1 MYDST
6 TDCTL
11 QLIVPTDFRQDIDET
26 LVGFADACNKI
37 LAVAKRDNCWNTTK
51 LHHKVYKPTREAT
64 GLKANH
70 VCQAIRRV
78 INQRKAT
85 KQIHKFRPTSI
96 SLDARTFKYIEDTQ
110 EVGVTLKTKRV
121 NLRMKIG
128 GYQIALLKGQVPTSA
143 TLSKNRQGDY
153 YINITVEI
161 PTQPKNKTPKVLGV
175 DLGLRDIATT
185 STGKSW
191 DGKQLRETRA
201 KFARVRA
208 SIQSK
213 RTKSSKRLLRRL
225 SGRERRFQKWVNHN
239 ISKQLVADAKGE
251 GLSSKVSSRGGTSLP
266 TLGSEQLAPTCMP
279 RFGAIA
285 FEDLTGIRHRAKV
298 RKSQKR
304 EHNSWAFYQL
314 RLLTEYKATIAG
326 IGLLLVDPRYT
337 SKTCNCCKVIG
348 NRDKKIFK
356 CVNKRCGWVGDADH
370 NGALN
375 IASLGVAVNQPE
387 SSTMFCSLEQ
397 TVLGLKP
404 TLTA

>member
-1 MYDST
+1 MRMKYNLSMNQALSVR
-6 TDCTL
+6 CK
-11 QLIVPTDFRQDIDET
+11 LIVPTNFRDKVDET
-26 LVGFADACNKI
+26 LVGFADACNQI
-37 LAVAKRDNCWNTTK
+37 LAVAKHDNCWNTTK

-78 INQRKAT
+78 INQKKAT

-96 SLDARTFKYIEDTQ
+96 SLDARTFKYVEDKQ
-110 EVGVTLKTKRV
+110 QVGVTLKSKRV
-121 NLRMKIG
+121 NFDLKIG
-128 GYQIALLKGQVPTSA
+128 GYQIALLRGQAPTSA
-143 TLSKNRQGDY
+143 TLSKTRQGDY
-153 YINITVEI
+153 YINIVVEV
-161 PTQPKNKTPKVLGV
+161 PTQPRNKTPKVLGV
-175 DLGLRDIATT
+175 DVGLRDIAST

-191 DGKQLRETRA
+191 DGQQLRKTRA
-201 KFARVRA
+201 KFARVCA

-225 SGRERRFQKWVNHN
+225 SGRERAFMHWVNHN
-239 ISKQLVADAKGE
+239 ISKQLIAEAKE
-251 GLSSKVSSRGGTSLP
+251 
-266 TLGSEQLAPTCMP
+266 
-279 RFGAIA
+279 FGVIA
-285 FEDLTGIRHRAKV
+285 FEDLTGIRQRAKV
-298 RKSQKR
+298 RKSQRR

-314 RLLTEYKATIAG
+314 RLLTEYKANVAG
-326 IGLLLVDPRYT
+326 IDLVLVDPRYT

-348 NRDKKIFK
+348 NRDKKVFRCI
-356 CVNKRCGWVGDADH
+356 NKFCGWVGDADH

-375 IASLGVAVNQPE
+375 IVNLAGVVVNQPE

>member
-1 MYDST
+1 MKYNLSMNQALSVR
-6 TDCTL
+6 CK
-11 QLIVPTDFRQDIDET
+11 LIVPTNFRDKVDET
-26 LVGFADACNKI
+26 LVGFADACNQI
-37 LAVAKRDNCWNTTK
+37 LAVAKHDNCWNTTK

-78 INQRKAT
+78 INQKKAT

-96 SLDARTFKYIEDTQ
+96 SLDARTFKYVEDKQ
-110 EVGVTLKTKRV
+110 QVGVTLKSKRV
-121 NLRMKIG
+121 NFDLKIG
-128 GYQIALLKGQVPTSA
+128 GYQIALLRGQAPTSA
-143 TLSKNRQGDY
+143 TLSKTRQGDY
-153 YINITVEI
+153 YINIVVEV
-161 PTQPKNKTPKVLGV
+161 PTQPRNKTPKVLGV
-175 DLGLRDIATT
+175 DVGLRDIAST

-191 DGKQLRETRA
+191 DGQQLRKTRA
-201 KFARVRA
+201 KFARVCA

-239 ISKQLVADAKGE
+239 ISKQLIAEAKE
-251 GLSSKVSSRGGTSLP
+251 
-266 TLGSEQLAPTCMP
+266 
-279 RFGAIA
+279 FGVIA
-285 FEDLTGIRHRAKV
+285 FEDLTGIRQRAKV
-298 RKSQKR
+298 RKSQRR

-314 RLLTEYKATIAG
+314 RLLTEYKANVAG
-326 IGLLLVDPRYT
+326 IDLVLVDPRYT

-348 NRDKKIFK
+348 NRDKKVFRCI
-356 CVNKRCGWVGDADH
+356 NKFCGWVGDADH

-375 IASLGVAVNQPE
+375 IANLAGVVVNQPE

>member
-1 MYDST
+1 MT
-6 TDCTL
+6 QPLTVRCK
-11 QLIVPTDFRQDIDET
+11 LIVPANFRQDIDET
-26 LVGFADACNKI
+26 LLGFADACNEI
-37 LAVAKRDNCWNTTK
+37 LAVAKRYNCWNTTK

-78 INQRKAT
+78 VNQRKAT

-96 SLDARTFKYIEDTQ
+96 SLDARTFKYIEGKQ
-110 EVGVTLKTKRV
+110 EVGVTLKSKRV
-121 NLRMKIG
+121 NLGLKIG
-128 GYQIALLKGQVPTSA
+128 GYQIALLKGQTPTSA
-143 TLSKNRQGDY
+143 TLSKTRQGDY

-175 DLGLRDIATT
+175 DLGWRDIATT
-185 STGKSW
+185 STNKSW
-191 DGKQLRETRA
+191 NGKQLRETRA

-225 SGRERRFQKWVNHN
+225 SGKERRFQKWVNHN
-239 ISKQLVADAKGE
+239 ISKQLVADARE
-251 GLSSKVSSRGGTSLP
+251 
-266 TLGSEQLAPTCMP
+266 
-279 RFGAIA
+279 FGAIA
-285 FEDLTGIRHRAKV
+285 FEDLSGIRQRTKV
-298 RKSQKR
+298 RKSQRR

-326 IGLLLVDPRYT
+326 IDLLLVDPRYT
-337 SKTCNCCKVIG
+337 SKTCNCCQVIG
-348 NRDKKIFK
+348 NRNGKKFS
-356 CVNKRCGWVGDADH
+356 CVNKLCGWIGDADH

-375 IASLGVAVNQPE
+375 IASLGVVVNQPE

-404 TLTA
+404 TLTASRSDG

>member
-1 MYDST
+1 MNQALSVR
-6 TDCTL
+6 CK
-11 QLIVPTDFRQDIDET
+11 LIVPTNFRDKVDET
-26 LVGFADACNKI
+26 LVGFADACNQI
-37 LAVAKRDNCWNTTK
+37 LAVAKHDNCWNTTK

-78 INQRKAT
+78 INQKKAT

-96 SLDARTFKYIEDTQ
+96 SLDARTFKYVEDKQ
-110 EVGVTLKTKRV
+110 QVGVTLKSKRV
-121 NLRMKIG
+121 NFDLKIG
-128 GYQIALLKGQVPTSA
+128 GYQIALLRGQAPTSA
-143 TLSKNRQGDY
+143 TLSKTRQGDY
-153 YINITVEI
+153 YINIVVEV
-161 PTQPKNKTPKVLGV
+161 PTQPRNKTPKVLGV
-175 DLGLRDIATT
+175 DVGLRDIAST

-191 DGKQLRETRA
+191 DGQQLRKTRA
-201 KFARVRA
+201 KFARVCA

-239 ISKQLVADAKGE
+239 ISKQLIAEAKE
-251 GLSSKVSSRGGTSLP
+251 
-266 TLGSEQLAPTCMP
+266 
-279 RFGAIA
+279 FGVIA
-285 FEDLTGIRHRAKV
+285 FEDLTGIRQRAKV
-298 RKSQKR
+298 RKSQRR

-314 RLLTEYKATIAG
+314 RLLTEYKANVAG
-326 IGLLLVDPRYT
+326 IDLVLVDPRYT

-348 NRDKKIFK
+348 NRDKKVFRCI
-356 CVNKRCGWVGDADH
+356 NKFCGWVGDADH

-375 IASLGVAVNQPE
+375 IANLAGVVVNQPE

>member
-1 MYDST
+1 MKYNLSMNQALSVR
-6 TDCTL
+6 CK
-11 QLIVPTDFRQDIDET
+11 LIVPTNFRDKVDET
-26 LVGFADACNKI
+26 LVGFADACNQI
-37 LAVAKRDNCWNTTK
+37 LAVAKHDNCWNTTK

-78 INQRKAT
+78 INQKKAT

-96 SLDARTFKYIEDTQ
+96 SLDARTFKYVEDKQ
-110 EVGVTLKTKRV
+110 QVGVTLKSKRV
-121 NLRMKIG
+121 NFDLKIG
-128 GYQIALLKGQVPTSA
+128 GYQIALLRGQAPTSA
-143 TLSKNRQGDY
+143 TLSKTRQGDY
-153 YINITVEI
+153 YINIVVEV
-161 PTQPKNKTPKVLGV
+161 PTQPRNKTPKVLGV
-175 DLGLRDIATT
+175 DVGLRDIAST

-191 DGKQLRETRA
+191 DGQQLRKTRA
-201 KFARVRA
+201 KFARVCA

-225 SGRERRFQKWVNHN
+225 SGRERAFMHWVNHN
-239 ISKQLVADAKGE
+239 ISKQLIAEAKE
-251 GLSSKVSSRGGTSLP
+251 
-266 TLGSEQLAPTCMP
+266 
-279 RFGAIA
+279 FGVIA
-285 FEDLTGIRHRAKV
+285 FEDLTGIRQRAKV
-298 RKSQKR
+298 RKSQRR

-314 RLLTEYKATIAG
+314 RLLTEYKANVAG
-326 IGLLLVDPRYT
+326 IDLVLVDPRYT

-348 NRDKKIFK
+348 NRDKKVFRCI
-356 CVNKRCGWVGDADH
+356 NKFCGWVGDADH

-375 IASLGVAVNQPE
+375 IVNLAGVVVNQPE